1 MNPMLVSAA
10 RRVGHLLKF
19 CNLVLVVE
27 ALAGVA
33 AGPHGE
39 TLPAAF
45 DPQYEAE
52 ERVGRHGSGLIT
64 TFNGVF
70 ELAPYDAQTGPNLN

>member
-1 MNPMLVSAA
+1 MSPMLVSAA
-10 RRVGHLLKF
+10 RRVGNLLKF
-19 CNLVLVVE
+19 CNLVLIVE

-45 DPQYEAE
+45 DPQYDAE
-52 ERVGRHGSGLIT
+52 EPVGRHGSGLPT
-64 TFNGVF
+64 TSNGTF
-70 ELAPYDAQTGPNLN
+70 ELAPYDAQPGPNLN